1 LRTTWVSAKQS
12 RCCPYCYCRKSKPL
26 CGPLLIGDGRYLG
39 LGLMAPEFDV
49 LRDAA
54 MFAVPKKAGI
64 VASDGPALVQ
74 AARRALMALAGD
86 ARGEVPRPFSGHED
100 GGGRA
105 ASGRHEHVFI
115 AADDDDGDG
124 RIERLIV
131 AAPWACDHSL
141 DRPSRL
147 LRAGFEA
154 VVSGLEV
161 LRAGRLG
168 IIALGRPVGLS
179 GHGLLVGPAC
189 AWESRTLYLA
199 MRHAGRKDAA
209 AMLARDVSAEC
220 VRRGLPAPAE
230 VDILE
235 CKGIAKGGGLT
246 ERAAPFRDGGS
257 RTAAAGPG

>member
-1 LRTTWVSAKQS
+1 MKSALGACLADDMGLGKTIQVLS
-12 RCCPYCYCRKSKPL
+12 LLLLQKEQTA

-115 AADDDDGDG
+115 A
-124 RIERLIV
+124 
-131 AAPWACDHSL
+131 ACDHSL